1 MRLQAF
7 FLSILF
13 LLSGSGLS
21 IDLSKCCG
29 SLSGMSIGFA
39 SAEQDNGKGCCAKIK
54 PIKAKSCCTEQHI
67 ATVINTTPAS
77 QAAVVVLKLNT
88 YKFTAL
94 PATNL
99 FVYDIAAEA
108 ACVKTFEFRSKQIP
122 IPILIR
128 KRVLQ
133 I

>member
-21 IDLSKCCG
+21 IDLSNCCG
-29 SLSGMSIGFA
+29 SLSGMSISFGG
-39 SAEQDNGKGCCAKIK
+39 AEQDNGKDCCAKIK
-54 PIKAKSCCTEQHI
+54 PIKSKSCCTEQHI

-77 QAAVVVLKLNT
+77 QAAVIVLKLNA
-88 YKFTAL
+88 YKSLAL
-94 PATNL
+94 PTSNL
-99 FVYDIAAEA
+99 LVNDIVAEA
-108 ACVKTFEFRSKQIP
+108 ACVKTFEYRSKQIP